1 VNLTAEDI
9 QLIESLADL
18 RRRILTLIEYEKD
31 LSSRVRAIIPAG
43 TQKEQFG
50 AETVTVTQPRRFSIE
65 KAREILSPEVIRE
78 LMTPQID
85 MTKVKEMLP
94 PAVLDQ
100 CKVPHGSPTIS
111 FSRKG

>member
-1 VNLTAEDI
+1 MNLKAEDI
-9 QLIESLADL
+9 QLIESLADV
-18 RRRILTLIEYEKD
+18 RRRIQTLIEYEKD
-31 LSSRVRAIIPAG
+31 LSSRVRAIVPVG
-43 TQKEQFG
+43 TRKEQFG
-50 AETVTVTQPRRFSIE
+50 AETVTVSQPQRFSIE
-65 KAREILSPEVIRE
+65 KAQKILSPEVLQE

-85 MTKVKEMLP
+85 MTKVKDMLP